1 MSDLKSPQLAVVF
14 ALIILA
20 SCSHEAV
27 KSTSF
32 NPSNFDLAKDDASL
46 KDSLVEQSLAFQTDT
61 FTLTER
67 TVHVLFDSLQCA
79 DPGTRQHWAKALA
92 RTWPHSDGALSEAL
106 SEAGLTYSEKH
117 AFEFISLFGP
127 KEPDM
132 LIWADLVSGE
142 MIIADL
148 APFGSVGPYIDGL
161 KQRCIGCGEGDL
173 KRLDHF
179 QHLIE
184 VSLSSKL
191 K

>member
-1 MSDLKSPQLAVVF
+1 MSELNAPHLALVSVL
-14 ALIILA
+14 ALLA
-20 SCSHEAV
+20 SCSPDAV
-27 KSTSF
+27 QRTSF
-32 NPSNFDLAKDDASL
+32 NPLHFDPATEDASL
-46 KDSLVEQSLAFQTDT
+46 KDSFVEQRLAFQTDT

-79 DPGTRQHWAKALA
+79 DPGTRQHWAKALV

-106 SEAGLTYSEKH
+106 SGSGLTYTEKH
-117 AFEFISLFGP
+117 AAEFISLFGP

-148 APFGSVGPYIDGL
+148 APFESVGPYINGL
-161 KQRCIGCGEGDL
+161 KQRCTGCGEGAL

-179 QHLIE
+179 QQLIE
-184 VSLSSKL
+184 VCLSSKL